1 MNEEECILN
10 IVRHVNSQENDSYD
24 SRRLKPVKPP
34 SFKAEVLD
42 NPFVY
47 YLPGVLPENNSI
59 LIVSRFN
66 FPSYIERATKIIDN
80 THNVLAN
87 NSAIP
92 VLKPIVHGYHMG
104 VSYALWR
111 EHLPISSYRVVRA
124 IQKIWLNPRV
134 FRWLSCLAKESKK
147 NLSSELDISQNC
159 KDPLEFVA
167 GSAVL
172 PSNINTHASQ
182 ALEYLEAGN
191 WLPFTVIQHSDFWVG
206 NLLLINKETNSS
218 NNEFGFYIIDWAGAL
233 LEGAPVFDLVRYC
246 MSMGVSKKRA
256 RNEFL
261 RYALAIEIEPRELVY
276 YLVIAL
282 GKIGMNL
289 EQFPEKR
296 YVEMSAYSV
305 AYLESLELA

>member
-1 MNEEECILN
+1 MNEEKLILD

-34 SFKAEVLD
+34 SFKDEVLD

-47 YLPGVLPENNSI
+47 YLPGVLPENNSV

-104 VSYALWR
+104 VSYAIWR
-111 EHLPISSYRVVRA
+111 KHFPISNYRVVRA
-124 IQKIWLNPRV
+124 IQKTWLNPRV
-134 FRWLSCLAKESKK
+134 FKWLSCIARESKK
-147 NLSSELDISQNC
+147 NLSSELPISQNC
-159 KDPLEFVA
+159 KGPLEFVA

-172 PSNINTHASQ
+172 PSNINTIASQ

-191 WLPFTVIQHSDFWVG
+191 WLPFTVIQHSDFWYG
-206 NLLLINKETNSS
+206 NILLINAVTNSAS
-218 NNEFGFYIIDWAGAL
+218 NEFGFYIIDWGGAL
-233 LEGAPVFDLVRYC
+233 LDGAPVFDLVRYC

-261 RYALAIEIEPRELVY
+261 KYALAIEIVPRELAY

-296 YVEMSAYSV
+296 YVEMSAQAV
-305 AYLESLELA
+305 AYLTSPE